1 MEFRT
6 QTSNY
11 RNTSERN
18 ISKTRKALGNESESD
33 NSVEDSDVEIS
44 NEETL
49 HLPIPD
55 IERPS
60 TSKELDSD
68 DESAGDILMDF
79 KSVFIGSEKS
89 DPGTD
94 KGLVEV
100 VNEGLQSVRQSEEV

>member
-1 MEFRT
+1 M
-6 QTSNY
+6 
-11 RNTSERN
+11 
-18 ISKTRKALGNESESD
+18 LGNESESD

-60 TSKELDSD
+60 TSKELDKLLSDGELDSD

-89 DPGTD
+89 GPGTD
-94 KGLVEV
+94 KGRVEV
-100 VNEGLQSVRQSEEV
+100 VNEGLQSV

>member
-6 QTSNY
+6 QTSSD

-18 ISKTRKALGNESESD
+18 ISKTRKVLGNESESD

-60 TSKELDSD
+60 SSKELDKLLSDGELDSD

-79 KSVFIGSEKS
+79 KSVLHRE
-89 DPGTD
+89 
-94 KGLVEV
+94 
-100 VNEGLQSVRQSEEV
+100 

>member
-1 MEFRT
+1 M
-6 QTSNY
+6 
-11 RNTSERN
+11 
-18 ISKTRKALGNESESD
+18 LGNESESD

-60 TSKELDSD
+60 SSKELDKLLSDGELDSD

-79 KSVFIGSEKS
+79 KSVLHRE
-89 DPGTD
+89 
-94 KGLVEV
+94 
-100 VNEGLQSVRQSEEV
+100 